1 VKRPVRVLRRAA
13 RDLQT
18 LHDYLAREAPR
29 RAGPFLDRLLAAIES
44 LEEHAERGPQ
54 PRDEALR
61 QRGYRFLAYRD
72 YLVFY
77 KVMPR
82 QVRVYRVLHAK
93 RAYRPLL

>member
-1 VKRPVRVLRRAA
+1 MKRPVRVLKRAA

-29 RAGPFLDRLLAAIES
+29 RAGPFLDGLLDLIES
-44 LEEHAERGPQ
+44 LEEHAERGAQ

-61 QRGYRFLAYRD
+61 ERGYRYLAHRG

-77 KVMPR
+77 KVTPR
-82 QVRVYRVLHAK
+82 QVRVYRVLHAR
-93 RAYRPLL
+93 RAYRHLL